1 MKTFS
6 YRKPKSLKEAI
17 ALLKRHREK
26 AQILAGGTDLLV
38 EYKNRLRPLSHVID
52 IKGIASLDGI
62 AVEPKGHLRLGP
74 LVTMQALST
83 HPALVDGLSVLSQAA
98 SKIGSWQIR
107 NRATLGGNICHGSP
121 SGDTLPALL
130 CLNAQVKLAGPKGER
145 KVPVEDFFLGPG
157 KTAAEP
163 DEILTEILIPRPP
176 PRSVGVYKKLA
187 PRRAM
192 DLAVVGVAVLG
203 SFDPPGEG
211 FADIRIGLGAVASI
225 PLRAKA
231 AENLLRGA
239 KVHESLIIQAADLAS
254 AAASPISDVRGSAW
268 YRREMIQHLVEETL
282 RETLAEYRKD
292 RS

>member
-6 YRKPKSLKEAI
+6 YHKPKSLKEVI

-38 EYKNRLRPLSHVID
+38 EHKTGLRPLFHAID
-52 IKGIASLDGI
+52 IKGIASLDRI
-62 AVEPKGHLRLGP
+62 AVEPRGHLRLGP
-74 LVTMQALST
+74 LVTMEALST
-83 HPALVDGLSVLSQAA
+83 HPALVDGCSLLAQAA
-98 SKIGSWQIR
+98 SKIGGWQIK

-130 CLNAQVKLAGPKGER
+130 CLDAQVKLEGPKGKR
-145 KVPVEDFFLGPG
+145 KVPLEDFFLGPG
-157 KTAAEP
+157 KTAAQP
-163 DEILTEILIPRPP
+163 DEILTEILIPWPP
-176 PRSVGVYKKLA
+176 PRSVGVYKKFA

-203 SFDPPGEG
+203 SFDPQGEG
-211 FADIRIGLGAVASI
+211 FADIRIGLGAVAPT

-231 AENLLRGA
+231 AENLLRGV
-239 KVHESLIIQAADLAS
+239 KIDESLIIRAANLAS
-254 AAASPISDVRGSAW
+254 AAASPISNVRGSAW

-282 RETLAEYRKD
+282 REVLAQYRKD
-292 RS
+292 SV